1 MRNPFNAFKY
11 LPHYLRKKFNDNFI
25 IIESDDWGME
35 RALSQD
41 SIKWM
46 EKKYGKDKL
55 SRWSYDSL
63 ETPEDLK
70 ELYDVLNKYRS
81 KFEFPPVITANFIT
95 HNVDYSST
103 DELKFIP
110 LSGGFN
116 IENKRLEELYTEG
129 IKNEII
135 FPQLH
140 GYSHF
145 NLIALKEFFNTDEG
159 RESFK
164 NNFLAAKS
172 TIRGNLSFLHG
183 ELSLK
188 NPESV
193 KLREAAEEFKKYF
206 GFYSKSIIPPT
217 FIFDKELTSILK
229 ENRISLV
236 QSSNRLESSEDK
248 RLSIPYFR
256 KSKGLYWSVRNA
268 RLDPDENY
276 KFYHEQCVVSIEKA
290 FESRVPAVIDFHR
303 VNFAGTF
310 APEYRSRTISELDM
324 LLDKIYQKWPGSKF
338 IHSQKLNDILW
349 QQETR

>member
-1 MRNPFNAFKY
+1 
-11 LPHYLRKKFNDNFI
+11 
-25 IIESDDWGME
+25 ME

-70 ELYDVLNKYRS
+70 ELYDILNKYRS

-103 DELKFIP
+103 DELRFIP

-116 IENKRLEELYTEG
+116 IENKRLEELYIEG

-145 NLIALKEFFNTDEG
+145 HLNALKDYFDSDEG

-188 NPESV
+188 NPDSG
-193 KLREAAEEFKKYF
+193 KLKEAAEEFKKYF

-217 FIFDKELTSILK
+217 FIFDKELTSVLK
-229 ENRISLV
+229 ESRISLV

-256 KSKGLYWSVRNA
+256 KSKGLCSCLCIRN
-268 RLDPDENY
+268 R
-276 KFYHEQCVVSIEKA
+276 C
-290 FESRVPAVIDFHR
+290 
-303 VNFAGTF
+303 G
-310 APEYRSRTISELDM
+310 
-324 LLDKIYQKWPGSKF
+324 
-338 IHSQKLNDILW
+338 
-349 QQETR
+349 